1 MASCRPPSVGGGIA
15 SDAKEETMRG
25 IRSTRL
31 AIALL
36 TIALLV
42 AACSSDDDGG
52 GGDTG
57 GDGGG
62 GDSTITIEGNAFDP
76 STVSVSGSTTFS
88 VVNNDSVDHTL
99 TLDDDSAEVE
109 LGGGESGEI
118 TVDVAET
125 TGFHCEIHPT
135 MTGTF
140 EVA

>member
-1 MASCRPPSVGGGIA
+1 
-15 SDAKEETMRG
+15 MRR

-31 AIALL
+31 AIGLF
-36 TIALLV
+36 TVALLV

-57 GDGGG
+57 GGDTGGG
-62 GDSTITIEGNAFDP
+62 GGSTITIEGNAFDP
-76 STVSVSGSTTFS
+76 STVSVSGSTTFT
-88 VVNNDSVDHTL
+88 VTNNDGVDHTL

-109 LGGGESGEI
+109 LAGGESGEI
-118 TVDVAET
+118 TVDIAES
-125 TGFHCEIHPT
+125 TGFHCEIHPS

>member
-1 MASCRPPSVGGGIA
+1 
-15 SDAKEETMRG
+15 MRG